1 MTDKPRILPVDPM
14 EVSRTPVEGVD
25 IPEQPSTEQL
35 RKADP
40 LATRDGE
47 ELEESAE
54 AAQRGRTA

>member
-1 MTDKPRILPVDPM
+1 MTEKPRILPVDPM

-35 RKADP
+35 RKPDP
-40 LATRDGE
+40 LVTREGDK
-47 ELEESAE
+47 LEEAAE